1 MSYIINKTDG
11 SVLTEVVDGTIDQ
24 VTSDITLVGKN
35 ATTYGE
41 LFNENF
47 IKILENFANTSQPN
61 RPLQGQLWYDTSEGR
76 LKVYDGTGF
85 KVSGGTIVSPVL
97 PSSIAAGDIWIDS
110 ARQQLYFND
119 GAANLLAGP
128 IYTAQQGISGFQ
140 VNDVIDSNDINR
152 TVLFLY
158 VGQVLIGIFSTVA
171 FTPRT
176 PIPGFTGDIKVGFT
190 SAYSAIKL
198 NAPSSQA
205 DALVA
210 ENGTLKTAQSFLQVD
225 PADGYTV
232 ANGTIRIL
240 NQTPLVL
247 GTSQNNEF
255 KISNNS
261 LQINSNIINQNFA
274 IQSFNTNG
282 LLPSLFINAQN
293 QRIGL
298 YTATPTATLDV
309 AGDTRIRGNLTVEGA
324 TTTINTTNVEIL
336 DKVIE
341 LAKVTSPSNSTADGA
356 GFSVEAG
363 TDVDKTF
370 TWGNTTQSWN
380 SSENIN
386 LATGKTYK
394 INNFEVLSQTQLG
407 NTVTSAPGLNSIGVL
422 NQLQVD
428 NININGNTISHIS
441 SGGGVG
447 NIVLTPQNGGIV
459 SVSSSKIS
467 NLLYQVDANN
477 APTTVFATTDASPIG
492 YVNFKARSIPL
503 GLSVVLGALTNSQ
516 LGATILSKIF
526 SPGDFEENTYLRVW
540 CTDVS
545 VAKEYRLIAGVWVY
559 QTDI

>member
-24 VTSDITLVGKN
+24 VTTDITLVGKN

-85 KVSGGTIVSPVL
+85 KVSGGTIVSSTI

-110 ARQQLYFND
+110 ARQQMYFND

-158 VGQVLIGIFSTVA
+158 VGQVLIGIFSTSA
-171 FTPRT
+171 FTPRS
-176 PIPGFTGDIKVGFT
+176 PIPGFTGDIKIGFT
-190 SAYSAIKL
+190 AAYSGIKI
-198 NAPSSQA
+198 NAPASQA
-205 DALVA
+205 DSLVA
-210 ENGTLKTAQSFLQVD
+210 EDGSLKTAQSFLQVD
-225 PADGYTV
+225 PADGFTV
-232 ANGTIRIL
+232 ANGSIRIL
-240 NQTPLVL
+240 NSTPLVL
-247 GTSQNNEF
+247 GTSQNSEF
-255 KISNNS
+255 KFANNA
-261 LQINSNIINQNFA
+261 LQLNSNIINQNFV
-274 IQSFNTNG
+274 IQSFNSNG
-282 LLPSLFINAQN
+282 LQPSLFINAAN

-298 YTATPTATLDV
+298 YTSAPTAMLDV

-324 TTTINTTNVEIL
+324 TTTVNTTNVEIQ
-336 DKVIE
+336 DKLIE

-363 TDVDKTF
+363 SDVDKTF
-370 TWGNTTQSWN
+370 TWGSSTASWN

-386 LATGKTYK
+386 LVSGKVYK
-394 INNFEVLSQTQLG
+394 INNFEVLSQTALG
-407 NTVTSAPGLNSIGVL
+407 NTVTSALGLNNIGTL

-428 NININGNTISHIS
+428 NININNNVISHIS

-447 NIVLTPQNGGIV
+447 DIILTPQNGGII

-467 NLLYQVDANN
+467 NLLYEVDANN
-477 APTTVFATTDASPIG
+477 APTTTYANTDATPIG
-492 YVNFKARSIPL
+492 YTNFKVRSAPQ
-503 GLSVVLGALTNSQ
+503 GLSVNLGTLTNAQ
-516 LGATILSKIF
+516 LGATILAKIF
-526 SPGDFEENTYLRVW
+526 RPADFEENTYLRVW
-540 CTDVS
+540 CIDVS
-545 VAKEYRLIAGVWVY
+545 IAKEYRLISGVWTY
-559 QTDI
+559 QSDI